1 MFIQLTRA
9 GGQSVLVNSA
19 TVVMVRDRAGD
30 QNPMIVMTNG
40 VDFEVTEGYDDI
52 MTKLAGA

>member
-9 GGQSVLVNSA
+9 GGQSVLINSD

-30 QNPMIVMTNG
+30 QNPMLVMTNG
-40 VDFEVTEGYDDI
+40 VDFEVTEGYEDI
-52 MTKLAGA
+52 MDKLQGA

>member
-9 GGQSVLVNSA
+9 GGQSVLVNSDA
-19 TVVMVRDRAGD
+19 VVMVRDRSGD

-40 VDFEVTEGYDDI
+40 VDFEVTEGYEDI